1 MPKTKG
7 DGAVTEA
14 ELANLSDEEREALEG
29 DDTTDAA
36 ALKQLA
42 AEGEGEGEGEG
53 DEAGDKAGDKG
64 KAKDKKKPAAAED
77 DDDDDDADA
86 GNGSDKDAKA
96 GAKDDDKADAKSEKA
111 EKAAAADAATASTAG
126 EGEADDDDPE
136 PQFPRYTAPPVE
148 KYDEKI
154 AALDARQ
161 AEAEAKFKAGDLE
174 LDALRAEDRKI
185 EGERRTLQEAKLKHD
200 ISVEQTNQSDAQKWQ
215 YDIARFMREAK
226 KADGIDYSGNR
237 TLNAALDQTVKDLAN
252 AKDKDGKLINDE
264 KSGRWFLREAHKQVM
279 KDIGRKPAAAADA
292 AAETPEQKK
301 AAAAAA
307 RKTDPK
313 KLPQT
318 LAKVPAADAA
328 GDGDDPEFGHLEG
341 LDGLDLEDAVA
352 RMTPAQQ
359 DKWARSSAAV

>member
-42 AEGEGEGEGEG
+42 AEGDGEG

-64 KAKDKKKPAAAED
+64 KAKDKKKPGAAED
-77 DDDDDDADA
+77 DDADDDDADA
-86 GNGSDKDAKA
+86 GKDSDKDAKA
-96 GAKDDDKADAKSEKA
+96 GAKADDKADAKSEKSEKA
-111 EKAAAADAATASTAG
+111 EKAAAADAAAGAG

-292 AAETPEQKK
+292 AAETPAQKK

>member
-7 DGAVTEA
+7 DGAVTDA

-42 AEGEGEGEGEG
+42 AEGEGDG
-53 DEAGDKAGDKG
+53 DEAG
-64 KAKDKKKPAAAED
+64 
-77 DDDDDDADA
+77 
-86 GNGSDKDAKA
+86 
-96 GAKDDDKADAKSEKA
+96 DKADAKSEKA
-111 EKAAAADAATASTAG
+111 EKAEKAAAADAAAGAGEG

>member
-7 DGAVTEA
+7 DGAVTDA

-42 AEGEGEGEGEG
+42 AEGDGEG

-64 KAKDKKKPAAAED
+64 AEKDKKKPAAAED
-77 DDDDDDADA
+77 DDDDDDDDA
-86 GNGSDKDAKA
+86 GKGADKDAKA
-96 GAKDDDKADAKSEKA
+96 GAKADDKADAKSEKA
-111 EKAAAADAATASTAG
+111 EKAAAADAAAGAGEG

-226 KADGIDYSGNR
+226 KSDGIDYSGNR

-279 KDIGRKPAAAADA
+279 KDIGRKPAAAADD
-292 AAETPEQKK
+292 AAETPAQKK

-318 LAKVPAADAA
+318 LAKVPAADSA

-359 DKWARSSAAV
+359 DKWARSSAVA